1 MTKRTQRFVFLG
13 VTILVLGLGTGLVAS
28 YVGLPNLGI
37 VGSDG
42 PAELAYVPADATVVA
57 FADVREVM
65 DSQLR
70 QKLLKLSPDADQ
82 GADTFQA
89 ETGINIQT
97 DVDRI
102 VASVSGTPDPSNPAN
117 MRPLL
122 VARGRFDTARIE
134 AAIRIKGG
142 TVEDYKGKRLITV
155 QNELGLAFV
164 EPDLAVVGVPA
175 SVRRAIDTKA
185 SGQNVTGNANVMR
198 LVRDFDNGNAW
209 VVAHIEAVTS
219 GNVIPAE
226 IKQQL
231 PPVTWLAVSG
241 RIDDGVRAVVRAEAR
256 DEAAANNLRDVVRGL
271 VALARLQAGQHAEL
285 AALVN
290 SLELGGQGTTVSLG
304 VTVPPAVIDM
314 LGAMRGQ
321 APAQPQ
327 AAPGAVA
334 APRLKPLPAL

>member
-65 DSQLR
+65 DSELR
-70 QKLLKLSPDADQ
+70 QKLLKISPDADQ
-82 GADTFQA
+82 GADSFQA

-97 DVDRI
+97 DVDHI
-102 VASVSGTPDPSNPAN
+102 VASVSGAPDPSNQAN

-134 AAIRIKGG
+134 AAIRAKGG

-155 QNELGLAFV
+155 ENELGLAFV

-314 LGAMRGQ
+314 LGALRGQ
-321 APAQPQ
+321 APQPQ
-327 AAPGAVA
+327 AAPGAVS

>member
-13 VTILVLGLGTGLVAS
+13 VAILVLGLGTGLVAS
-28 YVGLPNLGI
+28 YVGLPNLGLI
-37 VGSDG
+37 GSDG
-42 PAELAYVPADATVVA
+42 PAELAYVPPDATVVA

-70 QKLLKLSPDADQ
+70 QKLLKISPDADQ
-82 GADTFQA
+82 GADAFQA

-102 VASVSGTPDPSNPAN
+102 VASVSGAPDPSNPAN

-134 AAIRIKGG
+134 AALRAKGA
-142 TVEDYKGKRLITV
+142 TVEEYNKQRLITL
-155 QNELGLAFV
+155 QNELGLSFV

-185 SGQNVTGNANVMR
+185 SGTNVTSNADVMR
-198 LVRDFDNGNAW
+198 LVRDFENGNAW

-231 PPVTWLAVSG
+231 PPVTWLALSS

-256 DEAAANNLRDVVRGL
+256 DEAAANNLRDVIRGL
-271 VALARLQAGQHAEL
+271 VALARLQAGQHAEI
-285 AALVN
+285 AELVN
-290 SLELGGQGTTVSLG
+290 SLELGGQGTTVTLG
-304 VTVPPAVIDM
+304 ITIPPAVIDM
-314 LGAMRGQ
+314 LGAMRGKT
-321 APAQPQ
+321 PV
-327 AAPGAVA
+327 PGAVSLLR
-334 APRLKPLPAL
+334 RLPPPL

>member
-65 DSQLR
+65 DSELR
-70 QKLLKLSPDADQ
+70 QKLLKISPDADQ
-82 GADTFQA
+82 GADSFQA
-89 ETGINIQT
+89 ETGINLQT
-97 DVDRI
+97 DVDHL
-102 VASVSGTPDPSNPAN
+102 VASVSGAPDPSNPAN

-155 QNELGLAFV
+155 ENELGLAFV

-226 IKQQL
+226 IKKQL

-290 SLELGGQGTTVSLG
+290 SLELGGQGTTVSLS
-304 VTVPPAVIDM
+304 VTVPPAIIDM
-314 LGAMRGQ
+314 LGALRGQ
-321 APAQPQ
+321 LPAQPQ
-327 AAPGAVA
+327 AAPGAVS
-334 APRLKPLPAL
+334 APRLKALPAL

>member
-1 MTKRTQRFVFLG
+1 
-13 VTILVLGLGTGLVAS
+13 
-28 YVGLPNLGI
+28 
-37 VGSDG
+37 
-42 PAELAYVPADATVVA
+42 
-57 FADVREVM
+57 
-65 DSQLR
+65 
-70 QKLLKLSPDADQ
+70 
-82 GADTFQA
+82 
-89 ETGINIQT
+89 
-97 DVDRI
+97 
-102 VASVSGTPDPSNPAN
+102 
-117 MRPLL
+117 
-122 VARGRFDTARIE
+122 
-134 AAIRIKGG
+134 
-142 TVEDYKGKRLITV
+142 
-155 QNELGLAFV
+155 
-164 EPDLAVVGVPA
+164 
-175 SVRRAIDTKA
+175 
-185 SGQNVTGNANVMR
+185 
-198 LVRDFDNGNAW
+198 FDNGNAW

-241 RIDDGVRAVVRAEAR
+241 RIDDGIRAVVRAEAR

>member
-13 VTILVLGLGTGLVAS
+13 VAILVVGLGTGLVAS

-37 VGSDG
+37 IGSDG
-42 PAELAYVPADATVVA
+42 PAELAYVPTDATVVA

-70 QKLLKLSPDADQ
+70 QKLLKISPEADH
-82 GADTFQA
+82 GADSFQA
-89 ETGINIQT
+89 ETGINMQT

-102 VASVSGTPDPSNPAN
+102 VATISGTPDPSNPAN

-122 VARGRFDTARIE
+122 LARGRFDTARIE
-134 AAIRIKGG
+134 AAIRAKGG
-142 TVEDYKGKRLITV
+142 TVEEYNKQRLITLE
-155 QNELGLAFV
+155 NELGLAFV

-185 SGQNVTGNANVMR
+185 SGKNVTSNADVMR
-198 LVRDFDNGNAW
+198 LVRDFDSGNAW

-231 PPVTWLAVSG
+231 PPITWLALNA
-241 RIDDGVRAVVRAEAR
+241 RIDDGVSAMVRAEAR
-256 DEAAANNLRDVVRGL
+256 DEAAANNLRDVIRGL
-271 VALARLQAGQHAEL
+271 VALARLQTAQHQEL
-285 AALVN
+285 AQLVN

-304 VTVPPAVIDM
+304 LTIPPAVIDM
-314 LGAMRGQ
+314 LGALRG
-321 APAQPQ
+321 AQPPVAPQ
-327 AAPGAVA
+327 GIPGATG
-334 APRLKPLPAL
+334 PRRRLPPAL

>member
-13 VTILVLGLGTGLVAS
+13 VSILVIGLGTGLVAS

-57 FADVREVM
+57 FADVREIM

-70 QKLLKLSPDADQ
+70 QKLLKISPDADQ
-82 GADTFQA
+82 GADSFQA
-89 ETGINIQT
+89 ETGINLQT
-97 DVDRI
+97 DVDYL
-102 VASVSGTPDPSNPAN
+102 VASVSGAADPSNPAN

-134 AAIRIKGG
+134 AAIRAKGG
-142 TVEDYKGKRLITV
+142 TVEEYNKKRLITLE
-155 QNELGLAFV
+155 NELGLAFV

-185 SGQNVTGNANVMR
+185 TGQNVTGNANVMR

-219 GNVIPAE
+219 GNIIPAE

-271 VALARLQAGQHAEL
+271 VALARLQAGPHPEL
-285 AALVN
+285 STLVN

-304 VTVPPAVIDM
+304 VTVPPAIIDM
-314 LGAMRGQ
+314 LGTLRGQ
-321 APAQPQ
+321 APVLPQ
-327 AAPGAVA
+327 GVPGAVV
-334 APRLKPLPAL
+334 APRRPLRPTL

>member
-13 VTILVLGLGTGLVAS
+13 VAVLVLGLGTGLVAS

-65 DSQLR
+65 DSELR
-70 QKLLKLSPDADQ
+70 QKLLKISPDADQ
-82 GADTFQA
+82 GADSFQA
-89 ETGINIQT
+89 ETGINLQT
-97 DVDRI
+97 DVDHL
-102 VASVSGTPDPSNPAN
+102 VASVSGAPDPSNPAN

-134 AAIRIKGG
+134 AAMRAKGG

-155 QNELGLAFV
+155 ENELGLAFV

-185 SGQNVTGNANVMR
+185 TGQNVTGNANVMR

-304 VTVPPAVIDM
+304 VTIPPAVIDM
-314 LGAMRGQ
+314 LGTLRGQ
-321 APAQPQ
+321 VPAPQ
-327 AAPGAVA
+327 AVPGAVS
-334 APRLKPLPAL
+334 APQLKPLPAL

>member
-82 GADTFQA
+82 SADSFQA

-97 DVDRI
+97 DVERI

-185 SGQNVTGNANVMR
+185 SGQNVTGNTNVMR

-256 DEAAANNLRDVVRGL
+256 DEASANNLRDVVRGL
-271 VALARLQAGQHAEL
+271 VALARLQAGAHPEL
-285 AALVN
+285 SALVN
-290 SLELGGQGTTVSLG
+290 SLELGGQGTTVSLSL
-304 VTVPPAVIDM
+304 TVPSAVIDM
-314 LGAMRGQ
+314 LGQLRGQ
-321 APAQPQ
+321 VPAPQ
-327 AAPGAVA
+327 AVPGAVST
-334 APRLKPLPAL
+334 PRLKPLPAL